1 VARYLA
7 DTSAWHRSG
16 QVFELWEQLVAAD
29 ELVLCVPIRLEL
41 LYSARGKSDYSALA
55 RDLESFPSLTVDSE
69 VERKATRS
77 QAALAA
83 IGQHRGATPV
93 DILVAAVA
101 ERHGLTVLH
110 YDRHF
115 DVIARVTGQPTE
127 WIARRG
133 SLD

>member
-1 VARYLA
+1 
-7 DTSAWHRSG
+7 
-16 QVFELWEQLVAAD
+16 VFERWEQLVAAG
-29 ELVLCVPIRLEL
+29 ELALCVPIRLEL

-55 RDLESFPSLTVDSE
+55 RDLESFPSLPVDSE
-69 VERKATRS
+69 VEQNATRS

-83 IGQHRGATPV
+83 AGQHRGATPV
-93 DILVAAVA
+93 DVLVAAVA
-101 ERHGLTVLH
+101 EAHGLTVLH

-115 DVIARVTGQPTE
+115 DVIARVTGQPAE